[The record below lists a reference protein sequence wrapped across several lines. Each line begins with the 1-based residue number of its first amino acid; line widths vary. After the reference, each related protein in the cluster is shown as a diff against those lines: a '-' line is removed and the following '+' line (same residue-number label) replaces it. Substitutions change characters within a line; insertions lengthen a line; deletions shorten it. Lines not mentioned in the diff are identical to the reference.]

1 MSESLYSTLETTAK
15 SFVKSCNPTQPGGNT
30 VDSAL
35 ILSHTIPTFVMDYG
49 HSHFVSTFPPLQKAL
64 SGPEWQQHMLGMT
77 SNLRTW
83 DIQITDLVVDEGRKK
98 AVVRGDFHMFVKG
111 YEDAVVNEIILMLR
125 MEGSGGKV
133 EGCTEF
139 IDAVAGQELGRRMAT
154 VGK

>member
-1 MSESLYSTLETTAK
+1 MGPFIET
-15 SFVKSCNPTQPGGNT
+15 
-30 VDSAL
+30 
-35 ILSHTIPTFVMDYG
+35 VMDYG
-49 HSHFVSTFPPLQKAL
+49 HSHFVSTFPPLQKPL

-98 AVVRGDFHMFVKG
+98 VVVRGDFHMFVKG

-125 MEGSGGKV
+125 IDSSAGKV

-139 IDAVAGQELGRRMAT
+139 IDAVAGQELGKRMAT
-154 VGK
+154 VGKEE